1 MSTDFRV
8 TANLPSRDFAKTREF
23 YARLGFEG
31 HYVSDQWIILGQGDQ
46 TIEFFLHPKLN
57 PRKSW
62 FSACFRVTDL
72 HNLFTRFQS
81 TGLGTDPKA
90 IPRLTGIETLDHNL
104 RVFHLVDL
112 DGTLIRCI
120 EG

>member
-1 MSTDFRV
+1 MSKDFRV

-23 YARLGFEG
+23 YARLGFED
-31 HYVSDQWIILGQGDQ
+31 HYVSDQWIILKQADQ
-46 TIEFFLHPKLN
+46 TIEFFPYPKLK
-57 PRKSW
+57 PYKSS
-62 FSACFRVTDL
+62 FSVCFRVTDL
-72 HNLFTRFQS
+72 DAVFERFQS
-81 TGLGTDPKA
+81 VGLSTNSKD

-104 RVFHLVDL
+104 RIFHLVDL

>member
-23 YARLGFEG
+23 YARLGFEDRF
-31 HYVSDQWIILGQGDQ
+31 VSDQWLILEQGDQ
-46 TIEFFLHPKLN
+46 TIEFFSHPKLN

-62 FSACFRVTDL
+62 FSACFRVADL
-72 HNLFTRFQS
+72 DDLFERFQS
-81 TGLGTDPKA
+81 AGLSDNPKD
-90 IPRLTGIETLDHNL
+90 IPRLTGIESLGHDL
-104 RVFHLVDL
+104 RIFYLVDL

-120 EG
+120 GG